1 MLRATAI
8 AASALAFAAVVA
20 PAAQAQTPRELLSA
34 AAFQAPNKAAALALV
49 QQAIAASERTLAAHP
64 GDHEATLQR
73 GVGIGYRAKLTRNRT
88 DARTSLAI
96 FEGQAA
102 RDPRDAEAQM
112 VIAGWHLD
120 AIEQLGTL
128 VARAGLGA
136 KSDAG
141 EAALN
146 RGVALGGNRAFYL
159 GLAAMMKIRR
169 DPGAVVQ
176 ARRWAEAAAT
186 AATPTTLDVRMKRA
200 AEAILPA
207 LRANNGKAAAAL
219 ARKLL
224 PFGRIAV

>member
-8 AASALAFAAVVA
+8 AASALACVALAA
-20 PAAQAQTPRELLSA
+20 PAAQAQTPRELLTA
-34 AAFQAPNKAAALALV
+34 AAFQAPSKAAALALV
-49 QQAIAASERTLAAHP
+49 QQAIAASDKILAAHP
-64 GDHEATLQR
+64 TDHEATLQR
-73 GVGIGYRAKLTRNRT
+73 SVAIGYRAKLTRSRS

-96 FEGQAA
+96 FEGLAA

-120 AIEQLGTL
+120 AIEQLGSL

-136 KSDAG
+136 RGDVG
-141 EAALN
+141 DAALN

-169 DPGAVVQ
+169 DPGAVAQ
-176 ARRWAEAAAT
+176 ARRWAEAATT
-186 AATPTTLDVRMKRA
+186 AATPTPLDVRMKRA

-207 LRANNGKAAAAL
+207 LRAHKGKAAAAL
-219 ARKLL
+219 SRKLL
-224 PFGRIAV
+224 PFGRITV

>member
-1 MLRATAI
+1 MA
-8 AASALAFAAVVA
+8 
-20 PAAQAQTPRELLSA
+20 AQTPRELLTV
-34 AAFQAPNKAAALALV
+34 AAFEAPDKRAALALV
-49 QQAIAASERTLAAHP
+49 QQAITAADRILAAHP

-73 GVGIGYRAKLTRNRT
+73 GVGIGYRAKLTRSRS
-88 DARTSLAI
+88 DARASLAI
-96 FEGQAA
+96 FEGLAA

-112 VIAGWHLD
+112 VIAGWHFD
-120 AIEQLGTL
+120 AIEQLGAM

-136 KSDAG
+136 RSDAG

-169 DPGAVVQ
+169 DPSAVGE
-176 ARRWAEAAAT
+176 ARRWAEAAAV
-186 AATPTTLDVRMKRA
+186 AATPTPLDGRMKRA
-200 AEAILPA
+200 ALSILPA
-207 LRANNGKAAAAL
+207 LRANDGKAAAAI